1 MKQTGAAQ
9 AGFVRDPATW
19 MTYGLVGFFA
29 FMETV
34 LGPIMPFL
42 RRELDLGYTAASL
55 HFSAFALGAVLLG
68 FFGDRLVGRWGRRA
82 ALWGGAF
89 GVAAGA
95 LVLVSSPSVAGTVPA
110 TFAMGIC
117 GALVLVTS
125 QALLSDRHGEWSAV
139 ALTESNVTASACAIS
154 APLLVGA
161 SAALGLGWRAALLAS
176 YGPRAARRPFLLPP
190 IDLPPNTADDDAP
203 DDDRT
208 LPPIYWA
215 FWALVALGVASEWC
229 VGYWGADFLADGT
242 GLTRP
247 AAATSLTAF
256 FAAMLAGRIV
266 SSRLA
271 RTLPPTILL
280 VATLCAALL
289 GFPLFWLSPGITF
302 TLAGLFITGLGI
314 GGVYPL
320 GVSAAIATAPEN
332 ADAASARLAVGG
344 GGAILVAPFVLG
356 ALADRIGIATAFG
369 IVVPMLLAALSL
381 ALIAGQKRPS
391 GIDLTGGRYGD
402 PPQTTAPASRSQRSE
417 EEVPAP
423 SDPNVNASSR

>member
-1 MKQTGAAQ
+1 VKQTRGGVQ
-9 AGFVRDPATW
+9 AGFARDSATW

-42 RRELDLGYTAASL
+42 RRELDLGYAAASL
-55 HFSAFALGAVLLG
+55 HFGAFALGAVLLG
-68 FFGDRLVGRWGRRA
+68 FFGDRIVGRWGRRA
-82 ALWGGAF
+82 SLWGGAF
-89 GVAAGA
+89 GMAAGA
-95 LVLVSSPSVAGTVPA
+95 LLLISSPIAWGTVPA

-117 GALVLVTS
+117 GALLIVTS
-125 QALLSDRHGEWSAV
+125 QAVLSDRHGEYSAV
-139 ALTESNVTASACAIS
+139 ALTESNVTASACAIV

-161 SAALGLGWRAALLAS
+161 SAATGLGWRAALVLPAVALVLL
-176 YGPRAARRPFLLPP
+176 AARFFSRPLDLLP
-190 IDLPPNTADDDAP
+190 NVAEDDAP
-203 DDDRT
+203 ADAPT
-208 LPPIYWA
+208 LPQLYWA

-256 FAAMLAGRIV
+256 FAAMLVGRV
-266 SSRLA
+266 ASSRLA
-271 RTLPPTILL
+271 RTLPPAVLL
-280 VATLCAALL
+280 ATTLFVALL
-289 GFPLFWLSPGITF
+289 GFPLFWLSPGIIF

-320 GVSAAIATAPEN
+320 GVSAAIASAPGN
-332 ADAASARLAVGG
+332 TDAAAARLSVGG

-356 ALADRIGIATAFG
+356 ALADRVGIGTAFG

-381 ALIAGQKRPS
+381 ALVAGRR
-391 GIDLTGGRYGD
+391 GR
-402 PPQTTAPASRSQRSE
+402 QAST
-417 EEVPAP
+417 
-423 SDPNVNASSR
+423 

>member
-1 MKQTGAAQ
+1 MKQTGFA
-9 AGFVRDPATW
+9 RDSATW

-42 RRELDLGYTAASL
+42 RRELDLGYAAASL

-68 FFGDRLVGRWGRRA
+68 FFGDRIVGRWGRHA

-95 LVLVSSPSVAGTVPA
+95 IFLIFSPSAWGTVPA
-110 TFAMGIC
+110 TFAIGIC

-125 QALLSDRHGEWSAV
+125 QAVLSDRHGEYSAV
-139 ALTESNVTASACAIS
+139 ALTESNVTASACAIV

-161 SAALGLGWRAALLAS
+161 SAASGLGWRAALVLPVVALVML
-176 YGPRAARRPFLLPP
+176 AARFFYRTL
-190 IDLPPNTADDDAP
+190 DLPPNAAEDDAP
-203 DDDRT
+203 ADGST
-208 LPPIYWA
+208 LPLLYWA
-215 FWALVALGVASEWC
+215 FWTLVALGVASEWC
-229 VGYWGADFLADGT
+229 LGYWGADFLADGT

-256 FAAMLAGRIV
+256 FAAMLVGRIA

-271 RTLPPTILL
+271 HTLPPAVLL
-280 VATLCAALL
+280 AVTLFVALL
-289 GFPLFWLSPGITF
+289 GFLLFWLSPGTLLA
-302 TLAGLFITGLGI
+302 LAGLFLTGLGI

-320 GVSAAIATAPEN
+320 GVSAAIAAAPGN
-332 ADAASARLAVGG
+332 TDAAAARLAIGG

-356 ALADRIGIATAFG
+356 ALADRVGIGTAFG

-381 ALIAGQKRPS
+381 ALIAGRR
-391 GIDLTGGRYGD
+391 GR
-402 PPQTTAPASRSQRSE
+402 Q
-417 EEVPAP
+417 
-423 SDPNVNASSR
+423 

>member
-1 MKQTGAAQ
+1 MGVSPASKAACEATEQPLKQTGGAQ

-19 MTYGLVGFFA
+19 LTYGLVGFFA

-68 FFGDRLVGRWGRRA
+68 FFGDRIVGRWGRRA

-89 GVAAGA
+89 GVACGA
-95 LVLVSSPSVAGTVPA
+95 LVLVSSSSVAGTVPA

-117 GALVLVTS
+117 GALLLVTS
-125 QALLSDRHGEWSAV
+125 QAVLSDRHGEWSAV
-139 ALTESNVTASACAIS
+139 ALTESNITASACAIS

-161 SAALGLGWRAALLAS
+161 SAASGLGWRAALLL
-176 YGPRAARRPFLLPP
+176 PVAALALLAVRFFSRPM
-190 IDLPPNTADDDAP
+190 DLPPNAEDDDAP
-203 DDDRT
+203 DDERI

-229 VGYWGADFLADGT
+229 IGYWGADFLAEGT

-256 FAAMLAGRIV
+256 FAAMLVGRV
-266 SSRLA
+266 ASSRLA
-271 RTLPPTILL
+271 RTLPPAVLL
-280 VATLCAALL
+280 AATLFAALL
-289 GFPLFWLSPGITF
+289 GFPLFWFSPGIIF
-302 TLAGLFITGLGI
+302 TLAGLAITGFGI

-320 GVSAAIATAPEN
+320 GVSAAIASAPGN
-332 ADAASARLAVGG
+332 TDAAAARLAVGG

-356 ALADRIGIATAFG
+356 ALADRVGIGTAFG

-381 ALIAGQKRPS
+381 ALIAGRR
-391 GIDLTGGRYGD
+391 GR
-402 PPQTTAPASRSQRSE
+402 QASI
-417 EEVPAP
+417 
-423 SDPNVNASSR
+423 